1 MSNRMNIGVAL
12 AAALVTSLLSAP
24 ATAQTKLL
32 RFPDIAG
39 DRVAFCYAGDIW
51 TAPAK
56 GGSATR
62 LTAHPGLELFPK
74 FSPDGK
80 WIAFTGQYEG
90 DEQVYVIP
98 AEGGQPR
105 QLTYYPARGPFAP
118 RHGYDNQVMGWTPD
132 GTAILFRSLRDAD
145 GVRSEG
151 RLYTVPVK
159 GGLPKALPM
168 PTSGAGDFSPDG
180 KRLAYS
186 PLFRDFRTWKRY
198 EGGWAQDLYVYD
210 LATADAKPFAVTK
223 RTERDPMWIGDA
235 IYFASDRDGTLNLY
249 SYDLASEG
257 VTKLTTSATW
267 DVRWPSSDGVSRI
280 VYELDGEL
288 HVLDVRTKADQ
299 ALSIFVP
306 NDGVAM
312 RPARVSAEKQIEDFE
327 LSPKGERALVVAR
340 GDVFTVPIEK
350 GPTRN
355 LTNTSNAHDKWARW
369 SPDGKRI
376 AFLSDRSGEDEV
388 WLVDQAGGKPEQV
401 TSGGR
406 AMRYA
411 AEWSAE
417 GTHLAFSDKDGKL
430 YVLTLAD
437 RKLVQIADDPRDM
450 IRDYTWSPKG
460 AYLAFSMSDLSGT
473 RSLHIWS
480 ATDGQ
485 VHRVTDETFNEEA
498 PRWDPEGEYLYY
510 QSERQF
516 APQISQIE
524 WNFAGARMTGL
535 FALTLKKDGKSAFPP
550 QSDEVTFGDKSPS
563 EGLDRLPGDKKDEA
577 RRTEPKP
584 GRRRRRRHSG
594 STSTAWPHA

>member
-1 MSNRMNIGVAL
+1 
-12 AAALVTSLLSAP
+12 
-24 ATAQTKLL
+24 
-32 RFPDIAG
+32 
-39 DRVAFCYAGDIW
+39 
-51 TAPAK
+51 
-56 GGSATR
+56 
-62 LTAHPGLELFPK
+62 
-74 FSPDGK
+74 
-80 WIAFTGQYEG
+80 
-90 DEQVYVIP
+90 
-98 AEGGQPR
+98 
-105 QLTYYPARGPFAP
+105 
-118 RHGYDNQVMGWTPD
+118 
-132 GTAILFRSLRDAD
+132 
-145 GVRSEG
+145 
-151 RLYTVPVK
+151 
-159 GGLPKALPM
+159 M

-198 EGGWAQDLYVYD
+198 EGGWAQDLYIYD

-235 IYFASDRDGTLNLY
+235 VYFASDRDGTLNLY
-249 SYDLASEG
+249 SYDLASEA
-257 VTKLTTSATW
+257 VTKLTTSTTW
-267 DVRWPSSDGVSRI
+267 DVRWPSSDDVSRI

-288 HVLDVRTKADQ
+288 HVFDVRTKADQ

-401 TSGGR
+401 TSGGQ

-417 GTHLAFSDKDGKL
+417 GTRLAFSDKDGKL

-437 RKLVQIADDPRDM
+437 KKLVQIADDPRDM

-460 AYLAFSMSDLSGT
+460 AYLAFSMSNPSGN

-480 ATDGQ
+480 AADGQ
-485 VHRVTDETFNEEA
+485 VHRVTDDDLQRAGPELGPRRRVSLLPERAAVRPADQPGRVELRRRPDDGPLRPHPEEGRQERLPA
-498 PRWDPEGEYLYY
+498 PVRRGHVRRQVPLRRRTDPDKTRPSEKEDKA
-510 QSERQF
+510 ERQ
-516 APQISQIE
+516 AE
-524 WNFAGARMTGL
+524 GRTG
-535 FALTLKKDGKSAFPP
+535 
-550 QSDEVTFGDKSPS
+550 EEGDAVP
-563 EGLDRLPGDKKDEA
+563 DRLRRPGLA
-577 RRTEPKP
+577 RDARPGRGRQLP
-584 GRRRRRRHSG
+584 GRRGREGSPPLRQDRRSLLRPRPADEADARHLLDQGPQGVDPGRGRRRLG
-594 STSTAWPHA
+594 GLA